1 MVKFAASIICANQLE
16 LKQEL
21 QKLENAH
28 IDMLHCDI
36 MDGVF
41 VNNLGMGPYVIEQ
54 IKEYTKIPLDLH
66 FATVDPEKFIKLFLY
81 IKPEYIS
88 FHAETTEDY
97 CKIIN
102 LIKGSGIK
110 ASIAISPET
119 SVNVIK
125 DVLKDI
131 DMILMMTVNPGFAGQ
146 VFRKDVLGKIRQ
158 VKEICKKNNNNN
170 PLIEVDGNI
179 NEKTIPDVINAGA
192 DVLVL
197 GTSSIF
203 NNKINDYSHYVKKI
217 KDSIN
222 QILQTQ
228 AADK

>member
-1 MVKFAASIICANQLE
+1 
-16 LKQEL
+16 
-21 QKLENAH
+21 
-28 IDMLHCDI
+28 
-36 MDGVF
+36 
-41 VNNLGMGPYVIEQ
+41 
-54 IKEYTKIPLDLH
+54 
-66 FATVDPEKFIKLFLY
+66 
-81 IKPEYIS
+81 
-88 FHAETTEDY
+88 
-97 CKIIN
+97 
-102 LIKGSGIK
+102 
-110 ASIAISPET
+110 
-119 SVNVIK
+119 
-125 DVLKDI
+125 
-131 DMILMMTVNPGFAGQ
+131 MILMMTVNPGFAGQ
-146 VFRKDVLGKIRQ
+146 VFRKEVLGKIRQ
-158 VKEICKKNNNNN
+158 VKEICKKNNNN